1 MKELFVMNASCNFK
15 AASERIIVI
24 AGTQTV
30 TLDITT
36 NYNNNNYTMYYS
48 MQQNET
54 NLSISTASLQSKV
67 GNLVFSIRC
76 RILQI
81 VRYSIVQAGARFCNM
96 NIF

>member
-1 MKELFVMNASCNFK
+1 MNASCNFK
-15 AASERIIVI
+15 AASERIIAI

>member
-1 MKELFVMNASCNFK
+1 MNASCNFK
-15 AASERIIVI
+15 AASEGIIAI

-54 NLSISTASLQSKV
+54 NLSMYLQSNV
-67 GNLVFSIRC
+67 GNLVFLIRC
-76 RILQI
+76 RIFQI